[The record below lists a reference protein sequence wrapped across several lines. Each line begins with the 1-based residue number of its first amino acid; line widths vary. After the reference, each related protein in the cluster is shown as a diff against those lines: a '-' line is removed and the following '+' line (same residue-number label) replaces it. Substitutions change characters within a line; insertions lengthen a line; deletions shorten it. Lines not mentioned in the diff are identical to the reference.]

1 LHNTVKHAR
10 ASKAEL
16 KLKREAGGAIALQ
29 VSDGGVGFD
38 PGDDFSGHLG
48 LKSMGEWRDG
58 WGVRFK
64 LRARPGRA
72 PASACESRL
81 ARKPTVYISAEDYP
95 GQNPAYA
102 CYQGRSC
109 YALGPY
115 SHVLPTLQGEA
126 AVKMD
131 SVLS

>member
-48 LKSMGEWRDG
+48 LKSMGEW
-58 WGVRFK
+58 
-64 LRARPGRA
+64 AGR
-72 PASACESRL
+72 
-81 ARKPTVYISAEDYP
+81 
-95 GQNPAYA
+95 
-102 CYQGRSC
+102 
-109 YALGPY
+109 LGG
-115 SHVLPTLQGEA
+115 TLQVESTPGEGTSIR
-126 AVKMD
+126 VRIPPGT
-131 SVLS
+131 